1 MIPFIDADSSSRSMI
16 PLQICSMRCSLI
28 LPHEPN
34 LRLIL
39 ALSTPLP
46 FDAVASQVVGCKDTI
61 AQSYL
66 MDCLIQ
72 VFPDEFHLASL
83 QAFLDGVCRLKEKV
97 RVRPVLES
105 LMERIGNYV
114 EEHPDTLP
122 RDVSRRLYIGVGHRY
137 GCHGCLLYSCSN
149 TVGVYQSLICTLHH
163 YN

>member
-1 MIPFIDADSSSRSMI
+1 
-16 PLQICSMRCSLI
+16 MR
-28 LPHEPN
+28 
-34 LRLIL
+34 
-39 ALSTPLP
+39 
-46 FDAVASQVVGCKDTI
+46 VQVVGCKDTI

-83 QAFLDGVCRLKEKV
+83 EAFLDGVCRLKEKV

-122 RDVSRRLYIGVGHRY
+122 RDVRTVMGVLWLSLF
-137 GCHGCLLYSCSN
+137 LLAAAASSSASN
-149 TVGVYQSLICTLHH
+149 NSLKD
-163 YN
+163 

>member
-1 MIPFIDADSSSRSMI
+1 M
-16 PLQICSMRCSLI
+16 
-28 LPHEPN
+28 
-34 LRLIL
+34 
-39 ALSTPLP
+39 
-46 FDAVASQVVGCKDTI
+46 VGCKDTI

-83 QAFLDGVCRLKEKV
+83 EPFLDGVCRLKEKV

-122 RDVSRRLYIGVGHRY
+122 RDVSSTDRSIP
-137 GCHGCLLYSCSN
+137 
-149 TVGVYQSLICTLHH
+149 
-163 YN
+163 